1 MTLLDRL
8 KESARSLKREL
19 TALVFVA
26 RDPRTPWHAKL
37 LLAIVLAYAASPIDL
52 IPDFVPVLG
61 YLDDLLLLPIG
72 IWLALR
78 LIPPQVM
85 VDARARADDHA
96 MRGKTDYRAA
106 TVIVLVWLGA
116 AWLSGAWLMKLW
128 RNE

>member
-1 MTLLDRL
+1 MGLLHRL
-8 KESARSLKREL
+8 RDAARRLKREL

-52 IPDFVPVLG
+52 IPDFVPVFG
-61 YLDDLLLLPIG
+61 YLDDLLLLPLG

-85 VDARARADDHA
+85 IDARARAEDHA
-96 MRGKTDYRAA
+96 TRGKTDYRAA
-106 TVIVLVWLGA
+106 AVIVLIWLGA
-116 AWLSGAWLMKLW
+116 AWLAGTWLVRLW
-128 RNE
+128 REA

>member
-1 MTLLDRL
+1 MALLDRL
-8 KESARSLKREL
+8 RDSARRLKREL

>member
-1 MTLLDRL
+1 MALLDRL
-8 KESARSLKREL
+8 RDSARRLKREL

-26 RDPRTPWHAKL
+26 RDARTPWHAKL

-61 YLDDLLLLPIG
+61 YLDDLLLLPLG

-85 VDARARADDHA
+85 VDARARAEDRA

-116 AWLSGAWLMKLW
+116 AWLTGTWLMKLW
-128 RNE
+128 RDE

>member
-1 MTLLDRL
+1 MSLASRL
-8 KESARSLKREL
+8 NDAARRLKREL

-26 RDPRTPWHAKL
+26 RDPRTPWPAKL

-61 YLDDLLLLPIG
+61 YVDDLLLLPLG

-85 VDARARADDHA
+85 IDARASAES
-96 MRGKTDYRAA
+96 RGLHGKADYRAA
-106 TVIVLVWLGA
+106 IVIVLIWLGA
-116 AWLSGAWLMKLW
+116 AWLLGSWL
-128 RNE
+128 NELLARD

>member
-8 KESARSLKREL
+8 RDAAHRLKREL

-26 RDPRTPWHAKL
+26 RDARTPWHAKL

-85 VDARARADDHA
+85 VDARARAADHA
-96 MRGKTDYRAA
+96 MRGNTDYRAA
-106 TVIVLVWLGA
+106 TVIVLVWLAA
-116 AWLSGAWLMKLW
+116 AWLGGTWLMKLW